1 MDSVDNANNKLC
13 NNSSFFTVDD
23 VELLALL
30 ALSVLVVVASSLS
43 VVLTGEKTYSGIVSD
58 PTRLVIYSFFL
69 YSAHHVSSF
78 SSLGGIIPIVIVCS
92 L

>member
-23 VELLALL
+23 VELL